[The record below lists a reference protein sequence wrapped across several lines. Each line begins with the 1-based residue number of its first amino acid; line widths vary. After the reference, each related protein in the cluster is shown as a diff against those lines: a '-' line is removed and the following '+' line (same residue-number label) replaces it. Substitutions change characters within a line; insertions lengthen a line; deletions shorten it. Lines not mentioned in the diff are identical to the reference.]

1 MNASPPA
8 LPKPP
13 LNRDRAKTCL
23 WSNLAFPGTGSWQA
37 GWRISAVLQFTLAT
51 CGFLFG
57 MAWGVW
63 FLTEWARAGKLPM
76 LVIYENHGV
85 MPPGYLKFLFV
96 GLGSLGLFALAL
108 GWAFLTSL
116 LICREANRN
125 EGR

>member
-13 LNRDRAKTCL
+13 IDRDRAKTCL

-37 GWRISAVLQFTLAT
+37 GWRISAVLQIALAT
-51 CGFLFG
+51 CAFLLG
-57 MAWGVW
+57 LVWGVW
-63 FLTEWARAGKLPM
+63 FLTEWARVGTLPF
-76 LVIYENHGV
+76 LVVYRNDGAL
-85 MPPGYLKFLFV
+85 PPAYIKFLLI

-108 GWAFLTSL
+108 GWAFITSL
-116 LICREANRN
+116 LIVQEAKRH